1 MIVTNII
8 GDRRLCTGPSPLSYR
23 NWKIKMIYLR
33 KNSRIR
39 LLTGLKN
46 HGGPYFSWSDL
57 PGINTKLLLM
67 LLSSPWPNIT
77 VCCGHYYRLSCCCGL
92 KLRRFGCCC
101 GLKLRRF
108 GCYCGLKLRR
118 FRCCWLVWSYC

>member
-8 GDRRLCTGPSPLSYR
+8 GDRILCTGPSPFSYR

-57 PGINTKLLLM
+57 PGINMKLLLM
-67 LLSSPWPNIT
+67 LLSSP
-77 VCCGHYYRLSCCCGL
+77 GL
-92 KLRRFGCCC
+92 ILQYVVGTTT
-101 GLKLRRF
+101 GS
-108 GCYCGLKLRR
+108 
-118 FRCCWLVWSYC
+118 VAVVD